1 MDLDGI
7 ALRFVF
13 EDKIT
18 LPKSLKV
25 NFCWISDI
33 VIGVAAL
40 DLIQFYEGSLQLFQ
54 DLTILRLLILV
65 S

>member
-40 DLIQFYEGSLQLFQ
+40 DLIQFYEGSL
-54 DLTILRLLILV
+54 
-65 S
+65 